1 VNEASRVEFVEP
13 AFHPPMACLI
23 SIVPCLARLQRSPLS
38 PVKRTFVRIATIA
51 GNVDYLTLRGQL
63 TTIDELLETG
73 CIEKIL

>member
-1 VNEASRVEFVEP
+1 MTPAASR
-13 AFHPPMACLI
+13 L
-23 SIVPCLARLQRSPLS
+23 SNPLS
-38 PVKRTFVRIATIA
+38 TLPWLALSALFHVLRGSSDHLYRLWSALSSGIAAIA